1 VLPVDPFDSIPD
13 TTAPVLSGVP
23 ASFSVNANTASGAV
37 VTFKLPTAT
46 DPDDAAGPVTCAPL
60 SGSVFPLGTTTVTCT
75 STDTHGNKGSASFT
89 VTVVPLAQVVP
100 VMLTETIT
108 VTDAVTPDL
117 SALVM
122 VTETITITDSPTPVV
137 LDTTPPLI
145 AGLPGSLTAEA
156 TGPAGAI
163 VKFPAAR
170 RERSRRCGWTG
181 DLRADVRDAL
191 SARDD
196 DGDVHVD

>member
-1 VLPVDPFDSIPD
+1 
-13 TTAPVLSGVP
+13 
-23 ASFSVNANTASGAV
+23 
-37 VTFKLPTAT
+37 
-46 DPDDAAGPVTCAPL
+46 
-60 SGSVFPLGTTTVTCT
+60 
-75 STDTHGNKGSASFT
+75 
-89 VTVVPLAQVVP
+89 
-100 VMLTETIT
+100 
-108 VTDAVTPDL
+108 
-117 SALVM
+117 M